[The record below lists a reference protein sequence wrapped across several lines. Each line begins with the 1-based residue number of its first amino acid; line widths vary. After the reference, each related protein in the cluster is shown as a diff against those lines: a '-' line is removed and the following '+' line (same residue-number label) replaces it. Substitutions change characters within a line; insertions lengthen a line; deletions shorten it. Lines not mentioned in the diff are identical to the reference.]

1 MTAPPAMTPTVEF
14 WFDFASTYSYP
25 AAMRIDRL
33 ADATGIS
40 VAWRPFLLGPIFA
53 AQGWT
58 DSPFNIYP
66 TKGRY
71 MWRDLER
78 ICAKANIP
86 LRHPSRFPRNAL
98 LAARVANHSA
108 SAAWVPAFCRSVF
121 QANFAED
128 REIADPEIVCDRLD
142 RLGLSRAALIA
153 EAKSDAGKASLRTT
167 VEQALALGLFGAPSF
182 VVAGEMFWGNDR
194 LQDALDW
201 ATRTP

>member
-1 MTAPPAMTPTVEF
+1 MTPTVEF

-33 ADATGIS
+33 AEAAGVT

-53 AQGWT
+53 AQGWN

-66 TKGRY
+66 VKGRY

-86 LRHPSRFPRNAL
+86 LQHPSRFPRNAL
-98 LAARVANHSA
+98 LAARVANRSA
-108 SAAWVPAFCRSVF
+108 SAPWASAFCRSVF

-128 REIADPEIVCDRLD
+128 RDTTDPEVVCDCLD
-142 RLGLSRAALIA
+142 RLGLSSAALIA
-153 EAKSDAGKASLRTT
+153 EAQSDAGKASLRTT
-167 VEQALALGLFGAPSF
+167 VEQAQALGLFGAPSF
-182 VVAGEMFWGNDR
+182 VVAGEVFWGNDR

-201 ATRTP
+201 ATRAP